1 MEHNKD
7 NLSIDAKLLFD
18 RLLRGLS
25 SSLQLSKDKPEETIE
40 STLRACWFAA
50 QGNLKSA
57 EEALKQPLTTL
68 NKDQTQVLE
77 KLIGDRL
84 DSKPLAYITAR
95 QNFMGLELISDKRA
109 LIPRKET
116 EILGKKALDISFQI
130 TQTKKVVR
138 VMDLCCGGGNLAV
151 SIGYH
156 NPNSIVFAT
165 DLSPESVELANDN
178 ISHLNLNHRVKAAQ
192 GDLFSAFENSDH
204 YKNTDVIICNPPY
217 ISSAKV
223 TKMDVEISRYEP
235 AMAFDGGMFGT
246 NIIQRLI
253 LESPKFLYSG
263 GWLLF
268 EVGAGQGDFLTR
280 LCQNSGNYK
289 TVESVCDDLGNI
301 RVVAA
306 QTNNI
311 GT

>member
-1 MEHNKD
+1 MGHNQD
-7 NLSIDAKLLFD
+7 TLSTDAKLLFD
-18 RLLRGLS
+18 QLRRRLS
-25 SSLQLSKDKPEETIE
+25 SSLPLSKDKPEETIE
-40 STLRACWFAA
+40 STLRACWLAA
-50 QGNLKSA
+50 EGNLKSA
-57 EEALKQPLTTL
+57 EEALKQPITTL
-68 NKDQTQVLE
+68 NKDQTQILE
-77 KLIGDRL
+77 KLIQERL
-84 DSKPLAYITAR
+84 ASKPLAYITAR
-95 QNFMGLELISDKRA
+95 QSLMGLELISDKRA

-116 EILGKKALDISFQI
+116 EILGRKALEISFQI

-165 DLSPESVELANDN
+165 DLSHESVELTNDN
-178 ISHLNLNHRVKAAQ
+178 ISHLKLNDRVTAAQ
-192 GDLFSAFENSDH
+192 GDLFSAFENSEH
-204 YKNTDVIICNPPY
+204 YQNTDVIICNPPY

-246 NIIQRLI
+246 NIIQKLI
-253 LESPKFLYSG
+253 LESPKFLSSN

-268 EVGAGQGDFLTR
+268 EVGAGQGDFLMR
-280 LCQNSGNYK
+280 LCLNSGNYK
-289 TVESVCDDLGNI
+289 TVESVCDELGNI

-306 QTNNI
+306 QKNRI